1 MTYALNLIRSR
12 VAPQTI
18 ASETAQNT
26 NWKNMNAAG
35 LIEYV
40 ATNGML
46 SPASSIEE
54 PTFKKNPCV
63 PAISPSPPKA
73 SAKPTAQ

>member
-1 MTYALNLIRSR
+1 MMYALNLIRSS

-40 ATNGML
+40 STNGML
-46 SPASSIEE
+46 LPASSIEE
-54 PTFKKNPCV
+54 PTLRKNPWS

>member
-1 MTYALNLIRSR
+1 MIRSS

-40 ATNGML
+40 STKGIA

-54 PTFKKNPCV
+54 PTLRKNPWV
-63 PAISPSPPKA
+63 PAISPSPPNA

>member
-1 MTYALNLIRSR
+1 MIRSS
-12 VAPQTI
+12 VVPQTI

-40 ATNGML
+40 STNGML
-46 SPASSIEE
+46 LPACFDRRADVEEE
-54 PTFKKNPCV
+54 PVGPGDL
-63 PAISPSPPKA
+63 PSPPKA